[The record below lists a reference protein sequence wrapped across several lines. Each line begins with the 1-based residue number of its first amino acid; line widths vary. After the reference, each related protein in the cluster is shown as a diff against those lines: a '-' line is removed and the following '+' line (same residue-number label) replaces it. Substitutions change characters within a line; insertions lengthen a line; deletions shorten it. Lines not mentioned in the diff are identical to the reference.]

1 MNELLEALSNLL
13 SVVVEDARAHN
24 LDQNH
29 RPNAEYQQLRTEMAR
44 LAYGLDVY
52 LEKHT

>member
-13 SVVVEDARAHN
+13 SVVVEDARAHD
-24 LDQNH
+24 LDKNH
-29 RPNAEYQQLRTEMAR
+29 VPNAEYRQLRAEMAR
-44 LAYGLDVY
+44 LAYGLDAY